1 MSHFSGGVSYSRG
14 GPLTDAEVT
23 IPYYTPWVDFAVG
36 GSVSAWPML
45 QKSGCPLG
53 LVQVGQGEIFH
64 AYTHNFVEVEQC
76 YYDPLTYNG
85 PVEYV
90 SPIGQTHHYR
100 VQHHGVSTVAAY
112 IDVTLALANTG
123 VNWVPDQVYVA
134 SETHAVRD
142 QNYGAVLN
150 KQQFSEFT
158 QCDSTRCY
166 SNAAFCLFAGNLPD
180 PCSGPTARWLALDP
194 NGSPG
199 WKTYDTDCQT

>member
-1 MSHFSGGVSYSRG
+1 MGFRFAGRVGAVSGFLMAFSLITAQATMAACEPPRTGGYFMSHFSGGVSYSRG

-90 SPIGQTHHYR
+90 SPIGQTHH
-100 VQHHGVSTVAAY
+100 
-112 IDVTLALANTG
+112 
-123 VNWVPDQVYVA
+123 
-134 SETHAVRD
+134 
-142 QNYGAVLN
+142 
-150 KQQFSEFT
+150 
-158 QCDSTRCY
+158 
-166 SNAAFCLFAGNLPD
+166 
-180 PCSGPTARWLALDP
+180 
-194 NGSPG
+194 
-199 WKTYDTDCQT
+199 